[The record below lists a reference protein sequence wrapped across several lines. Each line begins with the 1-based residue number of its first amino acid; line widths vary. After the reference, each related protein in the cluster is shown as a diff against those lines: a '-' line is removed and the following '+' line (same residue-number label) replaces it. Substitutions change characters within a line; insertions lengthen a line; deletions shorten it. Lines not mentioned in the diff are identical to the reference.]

1 MLYLALLVATAAGQ
15 ISQIIVGQFFLLDRF
30 NNRGFLLIYFFVH
43 GNSLLLEQLIVNV
56 FPPAP

>member
-30 NNRGFLLIYFFVH
+30 NNRGFLLI
-43 GNSLLLEQLIVNV
+43 
-56 FPPAP
+56 